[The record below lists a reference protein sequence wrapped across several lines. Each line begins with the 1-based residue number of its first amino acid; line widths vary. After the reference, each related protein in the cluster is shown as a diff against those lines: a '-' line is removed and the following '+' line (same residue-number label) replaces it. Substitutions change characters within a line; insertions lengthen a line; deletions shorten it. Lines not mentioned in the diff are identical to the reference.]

1 MRQTRRRQAGYVIVS
16 FALSV
21 AVLCGF
27 LGLAL
32 DLGYIEYRK
41 RRMQTAA
48 DSAALAAAQEY
59 RRGTPGNGPL
69 IAAARQDAA
78 ANGFTHGQD
87 GAVVTVNH
95 APVSGPYAGNQRF
108 LAVTVSQDQPTYF
121 MRFFNFNAATV
132 QARAGAGMVS
142 SPICVYVLEKTAPNA
157 LTITGNAGATL
168 QCGVAVDSTNANALV
183 ANGSPT
189 DCLTATSIDITGGYA
204 PGSCVS
210 PVPQTGV
217 PPSGDPLAYLQPP
230 SVGGCDY
237 TDYKLTVGVDTIN
250 PGVYCGGITV
260 GGAAVLTLN
269 GSSAS
274 PYILLGG
281 GFRTTGTPVIKGTG
295 VIIYNTFNASYPYGP
310 IDFGGTTTVQLSA
323 PTTGEWEGILFF
335 QDRNAPADVGNRVI
349 GTPGVS
355 FVNGALY
362 FPTEPLDFR
371 GDSTG
376 LLSQYTGIVARTLNI
391 IGNSSVQAN
400 YSSLAPDG
408 SPLKKPALTE

>member
-1 MRQTRRRQAGYVIVS
+1 MVTFAVS
-16 FALSV
+16 T
-21 AVLCGF
+21 AVMCGF

-32 DLGYIEYRK
+32 DLGYLEYRK
-41 RRMQTAA
+41 RRMQSAA
-48 DSAALAAAQEY
+48 DSAAMAAAQEY
-59 RRGTPGNGPL
+59 RRGTSESSL
-69 IAAARQDAA
+69 IAAAQQDAG
-78 ANGFTHGQD
+78 ANGFTNGQD
-87 GAVVTVNH
+87 GVVVTVNH
-95 APVSGPYAGNQRF
+95 PPTSGPYAGKQRF

-121 MRFFNFNAATV
+121 MRLFNFNAATV
-132 QARAGAGMVS
+132 RARAGAGMVS
-142 SPICVYVLEKTAPNA
+142 SPNCIYVLEKTSDKA
-157 LTITGNAGATL
+157 LQITGNAGATL
-168 QCGVAVDSTNANALV
+168 QCGVAIDSTNANALV

-189 DCLTATSIDITGGYA
+189 DCLTATSIGITGGYA

-230 SVGGCDY
+230 AVGGCDY
-237 TDYKLTVGVDTIN
+237 TNYKLTVGVDTIN

-260 GGAAVLTLN
+260 SGGAVLTLN
-269 GSSAS
+269 GSSTS

-281 GFRTTGTPVIKGTG
+281 GFKTTGTPVITGTG
-295 VIIYNTFNASYPYGP
+295 VIIYNTFNATYSYGP
-310 IDFGGTTTVQLSA
+310 IDFGGTTTIQLSA
-323 PTTGEWEGILFF
+323 PTTGAWEGVLFF
-335 QDRNAPADVGNRVI
+335 ADRSAPSSVGNRIV
-349 GTPGVS
+349 GSPGVS

-391 IGNSSVQAN
+391 IGNSSVQSN